1 MQDARHRSMNHLAR
15 EASRD
20 GRILSLREQE
30 YLILVYCA
38 VRIAV
43 RKETK
48 GWDKCSQSRWRL
60 ALFFAKT
67 KPDVFPGFD
76 NIVIIIQSY

>member
-30 YLILVYCA
+30 YLIDLLRRADSCQE
-38 VRIAV
+38 RN
-43 RKETK
+43 K
-48 GWDKCSQSRWRL
+48 GM
-60 ALFFAKT
+60 
-67 KPDVFPGFD
+67 G
-76 NIVIIIQSY
+76 